1 MARLKT
7 IFIVFGVMLLI
18 YGGSLFAQ
26 TQQPPPSRGAP
37 PDRDPRME
45 SMIDMMFH
53 DMDINHD
60 GRISKSEWMAAYEK
74 QFDRMDRKGKGFIT
88 RDDIRAD
95 MTARMKAQRQQ
106 ERARPPE

>member
-1 MARLKT
+1 
-7 IFIVFGVMLLI
+7 
-18 YGGSLFAQ
+18 
-26 TQQPPPSRGAP
+26 
-37 PDRDPRME
+37 ME

-95 MTARMKAQRQQ
+95 MMARMKAQRQQ